1 MISPDEVSRRIEDC
15 EIRVSKDLYPAG
27 TWTYLEEILK
37 THPLPTVSITR
48 EDMDSRWILQENAS
62 DWVLFRMSRSIL
74 FGSRKTEFDRY
85 GVIGLGAV
93 DLGCRELILTEGVSD
108 YISAKL
114 LFPDV
119 NVLGFTKLG
128 GTVLARSI
136 VLSIADRV
144 VICSDNDSEAERN
157 TGMKNA
163 YGIMNWLRD
172 NDVTA
177 SIWLPEAKDLSD
189 TLLERIKI

>member
-1 MISPDEVSRRIEDC
+1 MISPDEVSRRIEVC
-15 EIRVSKDLYPAG
+15 PIRVSKDLYPAG
-27 TWTYLEEILK
+27 TWTFLEEILK

-48 EDMDSRWILQENAS
+48 ESMDSKWILQETAS
-62 DWVLFRMSRSIL
+62 DWLLFRMNRSVL
-74 FGSRKTEFDRY
+74 FGSRRTEFDRY

-93 DLGCRELILTEGVSD
+93 DLNCRELILTEGVSD
-108 YISAKL
+108 YITAKL

-144 VICSDNDSEAERN
+144 VICSDNDSEADRN
-157 TGMKNA
+157 TGMRNST
-163 YGIMNWLRD
+163 GIMNWLRD
-172 NDVTA
+172 NDVMA
-177 SIWLPEAKDLSD
+177 SIWLPECKDLSD
-189 TLLERIKI
+189 TFLERVKI